1 MEAVLRLLCKGKQP
15 FWPKY
20 KKMQRLLVRILLCQE
35 AGENGE
41 YKQGMYLVR
50 HTGSQSIPGGTAS
63 TLSGTKGNWEHKL
76 CPSFYQLSIPEGLP
90 FDCLGGEPVP
100 PEQQVKLFS
109 AQAEGGYL
117 WLSVKA
123 KPYMLQFGT

>member
-1 MEAVLRLLCKGKQP
+1 MGSTNKECIWSDILGASQFLGELPVPYQLVLEP
-15 FWPKY
+15 
-20 KKMQRLLVRILLCQE
+20 
-35 AGENGE
+35 
-41 YKQGMYLVR
+41 
-50 HTGSQSIPGGTAS
+50 SGGCT
-63 TLSGTKGNWEHKL
+63 GTKGNWEHKL
-76 CPSFYQLSIPEGLP
+76 CPSFHQLSIPEGLP